1 MRDLTAEG
9 EIQAVPIYSPD
20 RLRRKNANQ
29 VLLTV
34 EFARCGVETIFV
46 KALHSDTTEDHLV
59 LQFHG

>member
-20 RLRRKNANQ
+20 RLSRKYANQ

-34 EFARCGVETIFV
+34 EFARRRVETIFV
-46 KALHSDTTEDHLV
+46 KALHSDTPEDHLM